1 MKRGL
6 QVASVLAVCLIV
18 VLSIIPGDMQ
28 IRTGAP
34 KTFEHLVA
42 YLLSGLMLAQAFGGC
57 RRAPIVIAFLVAMA
71 GTLELFQHWVPGRTF
86 DYKDWEASSVGS
98 MVGVALAHV
107 LDRTTMKHHNSSPAN
122 AGPDLQPQDDSIGTR
137 DTA

>member
-18 VLSIIPGDMQ
+18 LLSVIPGDMQ

-42 YLLSGLMLAQAFGGC
+42 YLLSGLMLAQAFGGY
-57 RRAPIVIAFLVAMA
+57 RRAPIVVVFLVALA
-71 GTLELFQHWVPGRTF
+71 GGLELFQHWLPGRTF

-107 LDRTTMKHHNSSPAN
+107 LDRTTTKHHDGSPAAAETN
-122 AGPDLQPQDDSIGTR
+122 PQSRDDSVRTR
-137 DTA
+137 DVG